1 VSTIKSQFK
10 NSDESIKEADANF
23 KAGKFAEAEPL
34 YLLALVLLERQY
46 PEEHTEVLSVMEK
59 LGDTFYA
66 SEKWK
71 DAAPVYRRLVGIREK
86 VNGPTQQ
93 TVSALFKLSKTYERL
108 NQIDEA
114 ETNYKRAVKLGED
127 TQGHLFANLLD
138 AYAAMLRRN
147 SRNLEEASQLEER
160 AKKRR
165 EQVIANQAAA
175 KAAQEAAA
183 QAAAE
188 AAAQEEVAPEVE
200 EPVAA
205 AQAEPAQAEHHAAA
219 AAAHEES
226 TEQDD
231 GVGYT
236 KEQLAA
242 LDAVDHVEEEKPY
255 SPGDLDSIKA
265 PSESAGFD
273 KSALEAI
280 KGPEDKKNGSS
291 EPTGKGFN
299 LSDLDAIKAPGEGK
313 GSSPTRSLLG
323 RSSTKTEAEPARS
336 DNVSSAPA
344 AESGTPGKNYNL
356 TDLESIKTPSVPP
369 PDLAAV
375 QGKTGSHAPLPPQP
389 PPPPVVTTTGE
400 NEVDYAENRKA
411 LSATRTG
418 LARVQATESPASKK
432 RTVLVVLVVLLLG
445 GWIAYLAKTLFA
457 QGIATSPAQQQQQ
470 SSAFAGKTYSTAD
483 HNQQLQLNEG
493 NGGDLKAYDKHYNV
507 IYQVWTGSVSD
518 EIAAMRGDFDSFNKW
533 LQTCDEGLRTQDGS
547 TFYAS
552 DTVDSQIL
560 DQMWEMATAAQRY
573 YEAVGRYPAHGL
585 LDPPR
590 LRQLDPKLTYENV
603 ITHARAVPLIIQLP
617 WPMGENPGRP
627 QDKTELEK
635 TFDKGTLWNPQLQN
649 LPGEIDCAQLGW
661 PKVPFAD
668 DWNKHGG
675 STMDTFLIR
684 GCDHNGKPFQALG
697 GNAFII
703 SLKKGQNCTPETA
716 PSIAPPTSTETLK
729 IIIGSGAQFNKF
741 AIMAKYIGML
751 LVTVLLIIGIWK
763 RGQIQHWLENLK

>member
-147 SRNLEEASQLEER
+147 SRNPEEASQLEER

-175 KAAQEAAA
+175 KAAAEAAA

-188 AAAQEEVAPEVE
+188 AAAQEELAPEVE

-219 AAAHEES
+219 AAAQEES
-226 TEQDD
+226 IEQDD

-265 PSESAGFD
+265 PAESGGFD
-273 KSALEAI
+273 KSSLDAI

-323 RSSTKTEAEPARS
+323 RSSSKADAEPVKA
-336 DNVSSAPA
+336 DNA
-344 AESGTPGKNYNL
+344 ATVPPGETETPRKNYNL

-389 PPPPVVTTTGE
+389 PPPPPTVTTTGE

-432 RTVLVVLVVLLLG
+432 RTVLVVVVVLLLG

-457 QGIATSPAQQQQQ
+457 QGITSPAQQAQQTT
-470 SSAFAGKTYSTAD
+470 AYAGKTYTTAD
-483 HNQQLQLNEG
+483 HNQELQFNEG
-493 NGGDLKAYDKHYNV
+493 NSGDLKSNDKHYNV
-507 IYQVWTGSVSD
+507 FYQVWTGSITD
-518 EIAAMRGDFDSFNKW
+518 EIAAMRGDLDNFRW
-533 LQTCDEGLRTQDGS
+533 LQTCEEGLKWSDGS
-547 TFYAS
+547 IFYS
-552 DTVDSQIL
+552 PDSVDAQIL
-560 DQMWEMATAAQRY
+560 DQMWEMASAAQRY
-573 YEAVGRYPAHGL
+573 YDAVGRYPAHGL

-590 LRQLDPKLTYENV
+590 LRQLDPKLTYENP
-603 ITHARAVPLIIQLP
+603 ITHARAVPLIIQLT

-661 PKVPFAD
+661 PKVPNAD

-675 STMDTFLIR
+675 STMDTFLVR
-684 GCDHNGKPFQALG
+684 GCDHNGKPFPALG
-697 GNAFII
+697 GNVFII
-703 SLKKGQNCTPETA
+703 SMKKGQNCTPETA
-716 PSIAPPTSTETLK
+716 PSIAPPTSTETLNLV
-729 IIIGSGAQFNKF
+729 IGNGPPFNKLGL
-741 AIMAKYIGML
+741 MAKYIGML
-751 LVTVLLIIGIWK
+751 LVTVLIIIGIWK
-763 RGQIQHWLENLK
+763 RGQIKHWFENLK